1 MIFQLSS
8 KGKFGKKRMNAVV
21 FCAHPDDETIF
32 MGGTILNHPDW
43 SWDIYCFTYTD
54 YSMRGRE
61 LKKAI
66 DRFRSFGVKR
76 INFNMLGFR
85 DSKDPLV
92 LRDDFRSYGLALKEI
107 GKKRKFD
114 VIFTHNKKG
123 DYGHPQHI
131 MVQKAVRKEFEENNS
146 IWEFICLG
154 AEKVVPAP
162 ILENLTL
169 VQLDQ
174 KSLEQKLKVF
184 ESYSSQMSTW
194 KDLFSV
200 MNYEFKI
207 GIEIFTSKQIIKD
220 G

>member
-1 MIFQLSS
+1 MIFQLTSN
-8 KGKFGKKRMNAVV
+8 GKFGKKHMNAAV

-54 YSMRGRE
+54 DSIRGKE

-66 DRFRSFGVKR
+66 DKFRFLGIKH
-76 INFNMLGFR
+76 INFHMLGFN
-85 DSKDPLV
+85 DSKDIPTLKN
-92 LRDDFRSYGLALKEI
+92 DFESYRSALKEI
-107 GKKRKFD
+107 SKNKKFD

-123 DYGHPQHI
+123 DYGHPQHT
-131 MVQKAVRKEFEENNS
+131 MVRKAVKEVFKNTI

-154 AEKVVPAP
+154 AEKVIPAP
-162 ILENLTL
+162 FLKKVMF

-174 KSLEQKLKVF
+174 KALEQKLKVF
-184 ESYSSQMSTW
+184 ESYPSQVSTW
-194 KDLFSV
+194 KDLFPI

-207 GIEIFTSKQIIKD
+207 GIEIFTSV
-220 G
+220 

>member
-1 MIFQLSS
+1 MMLQLNS
-8 KGKFGKKRMNAVV
+8 KGKFGKKHMNAAV

-43 SWDIYCFTYTD
+43 SWNIYCFTYMD
-54 YSMRGRE
+54 NSMRGRE

-66 DRFRSFGVKR
+66 GKFRSFGVKH
-76 INFNMLGFR
+76 INFNMLGFN
-85 DSKDPLV
+85 DSKDPMV
-92 LRDDFRSYGLALKEI
+92 LGDDFRLYRLALKEI
-107 GKKRKFD
+107 GKNKKFD

-131 MVQKAVRKEFEENNS
+131 MVQKAVRKEFKGNNS

-162 ILENLTL
+162 ILENLVL
-169 VQLDQ
+169 MQLDR
-174 KSLEQKLKVF
+174 KSLERKLKVF

-194 KDLFSV
+194 KDLFPV

-207 GIEIFTSKQIIKD
+207 GIEIFTSK
-220 G
+220 